1 MSLISKIE
9 EEFTLLR
16 RFLVSTLGDHI
27 HIHSGVD
34 DALDAVK
41 GLVSEDAANQLVA
54 EGQARGE
61 YTPAEPV
68 TSEGASGGT
77 AEPSAP
83 ASEEVPTSTQPTNS
97 GN

>member
-16 RFLVSTLGDHI
+16 QFLVSTLGDHI

-34 DALDAVK
+34 DALEGVK
-41 GLVSEDAANQLVA
+41 GIL
-54 EGQARGE
+54 GE
-61 YTPAEPV
+61 AGVITVEPV

-83 ASEEVPTSTQPTNS
+83 ASEE
-97 GN
+97 